1 MTSKVKQQQLVC
13 ERCKPKWGPPGS
25 GQQVCCDPKCKKS
38 IRGKKIRQLGYNN
51 ASAVD
56 LGDDGIRIQEIW
68 CNDCILNWKS

>member
-13 ERCKPKWGPPGS
+13 ERCKHKWVPRT
-25 GQQVCCDPKCKKS
+25 Q
-38 IRGKKIRQLGYNN
+38 INILGKKIRQLGYNN

-68 CNDCILNWKS
+68 CHDCILNWKS